1 MTSSPLPHPRT
12 PTLPH
17 ARPHRP
23 WAVTVIGWLLLL
35 EMAALV
41 LLTFINL
48 GHPVGVA
55 FLALALL
62 ALVAAIGFGRV
73 RRGGWVN
80 AVLVQGGGL
89 LTALLLYFG
98 PRPMYAYFVM
108 LVGILMVLY
117 LHQADVQSAF
127 RQAPGPEQ
135 GPP

>member
-1 MTSSPLPHPRT
+1 MPT
-12 PTLPH
+12 PPH

-23 WAVTVIGWLLLL
+23 WAVAVLAWLLLL
-35 EMAALV
+35 EMAAL
-41 LLTFINL
+41 LLLAFLNL
-48 GHPVGVA
+48 GQPVALA
-55 FLALALL
+55 FLALAVL
-62 ALVAAIGFGRV
+62 ALAAALGFARL

-89 LTALLLYFG
+89 LTALWLYFG
-98 PRPMYAYFVM
+98 PRPMFAYPMM

>member
-1 MTSSPLPHPRT
+1 M
-12 PTLPH
+12 
-17 ARPHRP
+17 A
-23 WAVTVIGWLLLL
+23 GLLLL
-35 EMAALV
+35 AV
-41 LLTFINL
+41 LNL
-48 GHPVGVA
+48 GSPIGVA

-62 ALVAAIGFGRV
+62 ALAAAIGFVRV

-89 LTALLLYFG
+89 LIALLLYFG
-98 PRPMYAYFVM
+98 PRPTYAYVVM

-127 RQAPGPEQ
+127 RLAPGPEQ